1 MNEVETQDNKGLLWN
16 LLSEGSIFDNI
27 PESRIDLIKLHF
39 ESKIKE
45 VKKKSNSYDTL
56 TDLNKKI
63 IKDLMQE
70 LNVYRIKK
78 KEMIENKI
86 VDNNLERKNTFE
98 ETLRA
103 HQNDMSRQLNKN
115 PPNEIDFS
123 DNIEE
128 IPIMNKDLE
137 AVIKERDNQLRSYV
151 PNEKKSNNITIGED
165 INLENNI
172 IEPIEKSKKVTF
184 EINEIPTLSEPE
196 PSSEQEQR
204 PAPAPVP
211 EPEPAPSPE
220 QEQTFIEANDT
231 NNTNDMMSSFMSK
244 LKTDNKEMINTQIDK
259 IMNELNILKTMLNN
273 DAK

>member
-45 VKKKSNSYDTL
+45 VKKQSNSYDTL

-115 PPNEIDFS
+115 PPNKIDFS
-123 DNIEE
+123 DNIED

-172 IEPIEKSKKVTF
+172 IEPIEKPKKVTF

-196 PSSEQEQR
+196 QR
-204 PAPAPVP
+204 P
-211 EPEPAPSPE
+211 EPEPEQRPEQE

-259 IMNELNILKTMLNN
+259 IMSELNILKTMLNN
-273 DAK
+273 DVK